1 MLPHITVC
9 ICTYKRLRFLE
20 RLLEGL
26 ARQQTKGDFTY
37 SILVADNDRLESARP
52 LVQQFASRL
61 QIPIKYC
68 VEPEQNIALTRNR
81 AVANAEGDY
90 ISFIDDDEFP
100 TDEWLHTLFKAV
112 HQFKVDGSLGP
123 VKPHYEEVPPS
134 WVIRGKFHERP
145 SYPTGFIID
154 WKKGRT
160 GNCLLKKELFDSEKQ
175 PFNPEFLT
183 GEDQDFFR
191 RTIQKGHSFVW
202 CEEAVAYETVPAIR
216 WNRKFMLKRALLR
229 GKISLKHASSG
240 GKDVLK
246 SIIAMPAYALAL
258 PILLVVGQH
267 AFMKYLVKA
276 FDHAGRLMA
285 FVGLDPVK
293 EKYVTE

>member
-9 ICTYKRLRFLE
+9 ICTYKRERFLE

-26 ARQQTKGDFTY
+26 SRQQTNGQFTY
-37 SILVADNDRLESARP
+37 SILVADNDRLQSARP
-52 LVQQFASRL
+52 LVEQFARRL
-61 QIPIKYC
+61 QTPIKYC
-68 VEPEQNIALTRNR
+68 VEPEQNIALARNR
-81 AVANAEGDY
+81 AVANVEGDY

-100 TDEWLHTLFKAV
+100 TDEWLQTLFRAI

-123 VKPHYEEVPPS
+123 VRPHYEEQPPS

-160 GNCLLKKELFDSEKQ
+160 GNCLLKSELFDAEKQ

-191 RTIQKGHSFVW
+191 RMIQKGHSFVW

-258 PILLVVGQH
+258 PVLLVIGQH

-276 FDHAGRLMA
+276 CDHAGRLMA

>member
-1 MLPHITVC
+1 MLPHIAVC

-26 ARQQTKGDFTY
+26 ARQKTNDQFTY
-37 SILVADNDRLESARP
+37 SIVVADNDRLESARP
-52 LVQQFASRL
+52 AVEEFARHN
-61 QIPIKYC
+61 QTRIKYC
-68 VEPEQNIALTRNR
+68 VQPQQNISLTRNI

-100 TDEWLHTLFKAV
+100 TDEWLLTLFKAI
-112 HQFKVDGSLGP
+112 HTYKVDGALGP
-123 VKPHYEEVPPS
+123 VKPHYEEAPPA

-154 WKKGRT
+154 WRKGRT

-175 PFNPEFLT
+175 PFNPQFLT
-183 GEDQDFFR
+183 AEDQDFFR
-191 RTIQKGHSFVW
+191 RMIQKGHSFVW
-202 CEEAVAYETVPAIR
+202 CDEAVAYETVPPIR

-229 GKISLKHASSG
+229 GKVSLRHATSG

-246 SIIAMPAYALAL
+246 SLLAMPAYALAL
-258 PILLVVGQH
+258 PLLLVVGQH

-285 FVGLDPVK
+285 FVGLNPMK
-293 EKYVTE
+293 EQYVTE